1 MEQRKKRVL
10 IVVQS
15 FSIGGTIVSLHSLLS
30 VIDTMKYEI
39 DLFALVREGDIKFKS
54 QVIIANRY
62 MALFNDVNQY
72 TEGYY
77 PSSMT

>member
-62 MALFNDVNQY
+62 MALFNDVLDNKVY
-72 TEGYY
+72 PHEG
-77 PSSMT
+77 

>member
-39 DLFALVREGDIKFKS
+39 DLFALVREGAYLDRMPNCTILPENIWLS
-54 QVIIANRY
+54 HR
-62 MALFNDVNQY
+62 
-72 TEGYY
+72 
-77 PSSMT
+77 